1 MPLAL
6 TSTNPAAVAPAPARL
21 IDAYVSYLAQTGRP
35 SDARYRHAAERFF
48 ARWPDPM
55 AWAAEPLVVRRRIR
69 GRTRTLLTFLMLH
82 RHLRPGYDYLLDI
95 TLLPLWRELPASPLR
110 GDLEHFRATTRNLGF
125 TSDVSKGA
133 VGMVAA
139 RLLIQTGRPLAE
151 LTDEDI
157 AAFDAALR
165 DRQRRTGRGTAHY
178 GRALFATRSVLY
190 HWGILS
196 RPPTLRARTEAE
208 SYEQRLQRFG
218 VTNQLRPTFVAYL
231 QRLPATLTASTISG
245 RATHLG
251 QFGQHLARVDPG
263 LRSIADLDRRR
274 HIETY
279 LTAIATATRE
289 IDGEP
294 IGMEHRRGRVIALH
308 CFLNDIGQW
317 GWPEA
322 PPRRLVFPRDTPR
335 RPQPLPRYL
344 PAEADQ
350 RLADA
355 LSRSPETLAANAL
368 LLARATGLR
377 IGELVDLELDCVHEV
392 PRQGAWL
399 KVPLGKL
406 KTERMVPLD
415 EHSLVIVDRIAAARA
430 PGRPLR
436 HPRDGRLVEFWT
448 SPGSVDTV
456 LLGGLGGR

>member
-1 MPLAL
+1 
-6 TSTNPAAVAPAPARL
+6 
-21 IDAYVSYLAQTGRP
+21 
-35 SDARYRHAAERFF
+35 
-48 ARWPDPM
+48 
-55 AWAAEPLVVRRRIR
+55 
-69 GRTRTLLTFLMLH
+69 MLH

-95 TLLPLWRELPASPLR
+95 TLLPLWREVPASPLR
-110 GDLEHFRATTRNLGF
+110 GDLELFRATTRSLGF
-125 TSDVSKGA
+125 TTEVSKGA
-133 VGMVAA
+133 AGMVAA
-139 RLLIQTGRPLAE
+139 RLLIQTGRPMAG
-151 LTDEDI
+151 LTDQDI

-165 DRQRRTGRGTAHY
+165 DRQRRTGRPTAHY

-190 HWGILS
+190 HLGVLS

-208 SYEQRLQRFG
+208 SYEQRLRRFG
-218 VTNQLRPTFVAYL
+218 VSDQLRPTFVTYL
-231 QRLPATLTASTISG
+231 ERLPATLSASTVSG

-251 QFGQHLARVDPG
+251 QFGQHLARVNPG
-263 LRSIADLDRRR
+263 LRTIADLDRRR

-294 IGMEHRRGRVIALH
+294 IGMEHRRGRVIAVH
-308 CFLNDIGQW
+308 CFLNDISEW

-322 PPRRLVFPRDTPR
+322 PSRRLIFPRDTPR

-355 LSRSPETLAANAL
+355 LTRSSETLAANAL

-399 KVPLGKL
+399 KVPLGKM

-415 EHSLVIVDRIAAARA
+415 EQSLAIVDRLVAARA

-436 HPRDGRLVEFWT
+436 HPRDGRLVEFLIT
-448 SPGSVDTV
+448 RYGRRVSPDSLRATLARAASAAGIDPVTPHHYADPMVMPSRARSRCS
-456 LLGGLGGR
+456 GGFGPGGGRHIQRFSRNFRSVSGGW